1 MGFDE
6 RMAARVE
13 QPLKTAVGSFDASST
28 LRLLRA
34 WLEREAFPVVIAA
47 LYGGVLLL
55 VLPGELVQDSWSTLV
70 SGREIVGHGLP
81 QHETLTVMAHGV
93 RWVDQQWLA
102 QLTFYGLFRAG
113 GYRLVLLV
121 HALLVFSA
129 FALALVA
136 ARRRGGSPLAVF
148 GVGALCFF
156 VAPWAWQLRAQ
167 SFAPLLFVA
176 VLFLLVEDS
185 RRPSHRVLAV
195 LPLLALWGNLHGSV
209 VLGALLVAIYGVVLV
224 VERRGRRP
232 LVGAALVVLAPLAV
246 LCSPYAFSLVGYYR
260 QLLIDPPFA
269 GLVNE
274 WSAPT
279 PRPITALFYLLAFV
293 TVWALGRRGSTL
305 TIFER
310 LALLVTLASAL
321 HATRNIIWFGLTA
334 LVLLPLLLD
343 RNGRSGLRANPAAR
357 AGLALALVVLVLVMA
372 ASAAAKPSSWY
383 THLWP
388 DRALAAVSV
397 ATRDPGTRVFASDRD
412 ADWLLW
418 RLPQLRGRMAYD
430 VRFELNT
437 APQVKRLQH
446 YFARIGP
453 DWQSAAL
460 GYDVIVLD
468 RTEHERV
475 RRSLLRDSRLRQIY
489 VDHDIAVLVRRLS

>member
-6 RMAARVE
+6 PMAARAE
-13 QPLKTAVGSFDASST
+13 QPLETAVGSFDASSK
-28 LRLLRA
+28 LRLWRA

-81 QHETLTVMAHGV
+81 QHEALTVMANGA
-93 RWVDQQWLA
+93 RWIDQQWLA
-102 QLTFYGLFRAG
+102 QLTFYELFRAG
-113 GYRLVLLV
+113 GYRLILLV
-121 HALLVFSA
+121 HAFLVFSA

-136 ARRRGGSPLAVF
+136 ARRRGGSPIAVF

-167 SFAPLLFVA
+167 SFAPLLFVT
-176 VLFLLVEDS
+176 VLWLLIEDS
-185 RRPSHRVLAV
+185 RQPSRRVLAV
-195 LPLLALWGNLHGSV
+195 LPLLALWANLHGSV
-209 VLGALLVAIYGVVLV
+209 VLGATLVAVYGAGLLL
-224 VERRGRRP
+224 GRRDS
-232 LVGAALVVLAPLAV
+232 LTGAALVVLAPLAV
-246 LCSPYAFSLVGYYR
+246 LCSPYGVSLVGYYHD
-260 QLLIDPPFA
+260 LLIDPPF
-269 GLVNE
+269 GRLVNE
-274 WSAPT
+274 WTAPT
-279 PRPITALFYLLAFV
+279 PSAITALFYVLAFV
-293 TVWALGRRGSTL
+293 TVWAFGRRGSAL
-305 TIFER
+305 TTFER

-321 HATRNIIWFGLTA
+321 HATRNIVWFGLTA
-334 LVLLPLLLD
+334 LVLLPVLLD
-343 RNGRSGLRANPAAR
+343 RGERSGLRANPAAR
-357 AGLALALVVLVLVMA
+357 GGLALALVALVVGMA
-372 ASAAAKPSSWY
+372 VVAAARPNSWY

-437 APQVKRLQH
+437 AAQVERLQH

-453 DWQSAAL
+453 NWQSAAR

-468 RTEHERV
+468 RRVHERV
-475 RRSLLRDSRLRQIY
+475 RRSLLGDSRLRQMY
-489 VDHDIAVLVRRLS
+489 LDHDLAVFVRNER